1 MRLPDCSWKLRI
13 QREAFSVKYTFV
25 LPALD
30 RMDTPVLICDPKGIV
45 VYKNPAAVKSIRLP
59 RRNTSI
65 RCHLRQ
71 AEEGELLRIPERK
84 RPSILTLHTG
94 DRPARALVM
103 PYEKG
108 EESGPAL
115 SCTGIAEGEICSL
128 WIFPAALQVYA
139 ATQPAQYFEL
149 LLEELAPDICKLVKE
164 ADRLSGLLPGKER
177 REVQQKVDRRIG
189 RLLTTLERL
198 PEGKW
203 FDLRHA
209 VQILLPLSIRRLE
222 LFGIRLDYSEDSA
235 VYGKGFAV
243 DLPRMAVLLLHLL
256 TYCAS
261 LSGRDSATLRLGA
274 LGDGVGIEA
283 SVTLNWPPFTVYD
296 SNDLGKLCLLL
307 PNNQLELLVLGSLCK
322 GAGSELRWS
331 LSEEAEYNLT
341 LSLGLPVM
349 QRNAV
354 HACIPDPTELLFLE
368 RELEAI
374 FDAVL
379 FERLAR
385 QEEE

>member
-1 MRLPDCSWKLRI
+1 M
-13 QREAFSVKYTFV
+13 KYTFE

-30 RMDTPVLICDPKGIV
+30 RMDTPILICDPEGVV

-71 AEEGELLRIPERK
+71 AEEGELLRIPERRK
-84 RPSILTLHTG
+84 PSILTLHTG
-94 DRPARALVM
+94 DRPARALVI
-103 PYEKG
+103 PYEKS
-108 EESGPAL
+108 EQSGPAL
-115 SCTGIAEGEICSL
+115 SSVGISEGEVCSL
-128 WIFPAALQVYA
+128 WIFPAALQVYVT
-139 ATQPAQYFEL
+139 TQPAQYFES
-149 LLEELAPDICKLVKE
+149 LLEELAPDICKLVKD

-222 LFGIRLDYSEDSA
+222 LFGIRLDYSEDPE
-235 VYGKGFAV
+235 VYGRGLAV

-261 LSGRDSATLRLGA
+261 LSGRDSAILRLGTE
-274 LGDGVGIEA
+274 GDGVGLKA
-283 SVTLNWPPFTVYD
+283 SVTLNWPPFTVCD

-322 GAGSELRWS
+322 GAGSELKWS
-331 LSEEAEYNLT
+331 LGEETEYNLT
-341 LSLGLPVM
+341 LSFGLPVM
-349 QRNAV
+349 QRNEV
-354 HACIPDPTELLFLE
+354 HTYIPDSTELLFLE

-374 FDAVL
+374 FDAVF
-379 FERLAR
+379 FERFAR
-385 QEEE
+385 KEEE